1 MYETTYSSNYCSHH
15 LDYISYI
22 EHYST
27 VWIWQVCVQSISRIR
42 VNRRNMVSGVH
53 SNISNIDWYHC
64 HYFNMDLLL
73 HTKLLTTKSSTK
85 VSKNGRVIGIFGS
98 LLLVYMHVCRP
109 IYLVLVLDYF
119 CIHTIFT
126 IGYSILL
133 LFPHIS

>member
-1 MYETTYSSNYCSHH
+1 MKPHTAVIIVVIAWITLAILNTTPLYGFVYSPYQGSCVTGETWYLVFIVIFLILIGIIVITS
-15 LDYISYI
+15 
-22 EHYST
+22 
-27 VWIWQVCVQSISRIR
+27 IWTCCFTRSFLQ
-42 VNRRNMVSGVH
+42 RNQAQ
-53 SNISNIDWYHC
+53 
-64 HYFNMDLLL
+64 
-73 HTKLLTTKSSTK
+73 
-85 VSKNGRVIGIFGS
+85 SKNGRVIGIFGS